1 MKDKFTLFFEE
12 VVEPYIDS
20 KNRNIL
26 YFSTFTWK
34 INDQGFTDLYG
45 VESFPNITYEKANEI
60 INKLVEENLTNQLW
74 LSESSLETEMDDLK
88 AARSNEEIN
97 SQLYKVEIIL
107 DTKNLFSKIC
117 TKEQLKDLEFVFK
130 ESIKE
135 ELI

>member
-60 INKLVEENLTNQLW
+60 INKLVEENLTNPLW
-74 LSESSLETEMDDLK
+74 LSESSLEIEMGDLK

-117 TKEQLKDLEFVFK
+117 TQEQLKDLEFVFK

>member
-60 INKLVEENLTNQLW
+60 INKLVEENLTNPLW
-74 LSESSLETEMDDLK
+74 LSESSLETEMEDLK

-117 TKEQLKDLEFVFK
+117 TQEQLKDLEFVFK